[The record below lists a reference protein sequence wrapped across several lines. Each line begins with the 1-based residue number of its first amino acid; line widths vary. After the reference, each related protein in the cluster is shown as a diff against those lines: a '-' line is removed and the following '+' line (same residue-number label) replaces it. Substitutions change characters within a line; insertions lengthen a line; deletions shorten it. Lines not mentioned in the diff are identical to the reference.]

1 MSKKPRHFLKGG
13 GAISPAREKLSHLPD
28 LPGVYLF
35 KDNQESVLYIG
46 KSKSIRDRVR
56 SYFHGSA
63 KHNLRIK
70 LMVSR
75 IHDFSLIVT
84 DTEAEALILE
94 EQLIKRHH
102 PRYNV
107 ALKDG
112 KSYPY
117 CKLTVGEMYPRLV
130 LVREKIDSISE
141 YYGPYT
147 SVKDARQVLKAVMTY
162 FPLRTSKMLLD
173 GKKTYRPCLNFQMK
187 RCLAPCQGDV
197 NLEDY
202 EKIVRQV
209 RLFLKGRDQELLQEL
224 EKRMKQSSKK
234 LEFEKSAQY
243 RDQIQAMRRIF
254 ARQMVLDV
262 QGKDQDVFNLYRE
275 SDSTG
280 VQVLFIRNGR
290 LLGTDFFF
298 FENSNKAT
306 NDNLLGQVL
315 HRIYMPEGSIVPRE
329 ILLPFE
335 YSDRKLLEDALNQ
348 KSVRRIYVVCPQK
361 GRKKELVSMAFS
373 NAKVNLSEQRSRFAK
388 NTNILKHVKHE
399 IKLNRLPEVVEAFD
413 ISHLSGTMTV
423 ASMVCWKK
431 NSPSNEDYR
440 KYKINNISGPNDFA
454 SMKEVLTRRYS
465 RTLAEGKNLPDLILI
480 DGGKGQINIAAK
492 VLTEL
497 GILQKVDLIG
507 LAKGRSERKRGRSRG
522 KNVDYEY
529 VVKPNQK
536 NVIRMHSNS
545 DVLFFLQNIRDES
558 HRFAIEF
565 QRKLKRKNTLH
576 SQIDN
581 IPGIGPKRRR
591 LLLKHFGSLTGIRH
605 AALEEILLVPGIPEK
620 LAKEIQSSLKTR
632 KVL

>member
-1 MSKKPRHFLKGG
+1 MNTPTRHSKASGG
-13 GAISPAREKLSHLPD
+13 TISPAQEKLSHLPN

-35 KDNQESVLYIG
+35 KDEQQSILYIG
-46 KSKSIRDRVR
+46 KSKSIRNRVR
-56 SYFHGSA
+56 SYFHSSA

-75 IHDFSLIVT
+75 IHDYSMIVT

-117 CKLTVGEMYPRLV
+117 CKLTVGEMYPRLF
-130 LVREKIDSISE
+130 LVREKIDAKSE
-141 YYGPYT
+141 YYGPYP
-147 SVKDARQVLKAVMTY
+147 SVKDARQVLRAVMTY

-173 GKKTYRPCLNFQMK
+173 GKKTYRPCLNFQMQ
-187 RCLAPCQGDV
+187 RCLAPCRGV
-197 NLEDY
+197 VSVEEY
-202 EKIVRQV
+202 AKVVRQV

-224 EKRMKQSSKK
+224 EKRMAQTSKK

-254 ARQMVLDV
+254 ERQMVLDV
-262 QGKDQDVFNLYRE
+262 KGKDQDVFNLFRE

-298 FENSNKAT
+298 FEDSSEASD
-306 NDNLLGQVL
+306 DNLLGQAL

-335 YSDRKLLEDALNQ
+335 YSDRKMLEDALNK
-348 KSVRRIYVVCPQK
+348 KSKRRVHVVCPQK
-361 GRKKELVSMAFS
+361 GRKKELVSMAYS
-373 NAKVNLSEQRSRFAK
+373 NAKVNLSEQRNRSSK
-388 NTNILKHVKHE
+388 NKNILQHVKYE
-399 IKLNRLPEVVEAFD
+399 LRLNRIPESVEAFD

-423 ASMVCWKK
+423 ASMVCWK
-431 NSPSNEDYR
+431 NNAASNKDFR
-440 KYKINNISGPNDFA
+440 KYKIRSISVPDDFA
-454 SMKEVLTRRYS
+454 SMKEVLTRRYK
-465 RTLAEGKNLPDLILI
+465 RTLAEGKKLPDLILI

-492 VLTEL
+492 VLADL
-497 GILQKVDLIG
+497 DILRKVDLIG
-507 LAKGRSERKRGRSRG
+507 LAKGRSEKKRGRSRG
-522 KNVDYEY
+522 QNVDYEY

-536 NVIRMHSNS
+536 NEIRLRRNS
-545 DVLFFLQNIRDES
+545 DVLYFLQNIRDES

-565 QRKLKRKNTLH
+565 QRKLKRKHTLH
-576 SQIDN
+576 SKIDD

-591 LLLKHFGSLTGIRH
+591 LLLKHFGSLTLLKQ
-605 AALEEILLVPGIPEK
+605 ASLDEILQVPGIPQK
-620 LAKEIQSSLKTR
+620 LGQEIKSFLKN
-632 KVL
+632 

>member
-13 GAISPAREKLSHLPD
+13 GAISPAREKLSHLPN

-35 KDNQESVLYIG
+35 KDDQESVLYIG
-46 KSKSIRDRVR
+46 KSKSIRNRVR

-117 CKLTVGEMYPRLV
+117 CKLTVGEMYPRLI

-197 NLEDY
+197 SVEDY

-298 FENSNKAT
+298 FEDSSEAT

-536 NVIRMHSNS
+536 NEIRMHRNS

-591 LLLKHFGSLTGIRH
+591 LLLKHFGSLTGLRH
-605 AALEEILLVPGIPEK
+605 AALEEILQVPGIPEK
-620 LAKEIQSSLKTR
+620 LAKEIQSSLKN
-632 KVL
+632 

>member
-35 KDNQESVLYIG
+35 KDDQESVLYIG
-46 KSKSIRDRVR
+46 KSKSIQNRVR

-117 CKLTVGEMYPRLV
+117 CKLTVGEMYPRLI

-197 NLEDY
+197 SVEDY

-298 FENSNKAT
+298 FEDSSEAT

-536 NVIRMHSNS
+536 NEIRMQRNS

-591 LLLKHFGSLTGIRH
+591 LLLKHFGSLTGLRH
-605 AALEEILLVPGIPEK
+605 AALEEILQVPGIPEK
-620 LAKEIQSSLKTR
+620 LAKEIQSSLKN
-632 KVL
+632 

>member
-28 LPGVYLF
+28 LPGIYIF
-35 KDNQESVLYIG
+35 KDDQESVIYIG
-46 KSKSIRDRVR
+46 KSKSIRNRVR

-197 NLEDY
+197 SVEDY

-298 FENSNKAT
+298 FDDSSEAT

-335 YSDRKLLEDALNQ
+335 YSDRKLLEDVLNQ

-536 NVIRMHSNS
+536 NEIRMHRNS
-545 DVLFFLQNIRDES
+545 DVLFFLKNIRDES

-581 IPGIGPKRRR
+581 ISGIGPKRRR
-591 LLLKHFGSLTGIRH
+591 LLLKHFGSLTGLRH
-605 AALEEILLVPGIPEK
+605 AALEEILQVPGIPEK
-620 LAKEIQSSLKTR
+620 LAKEIHSSLKN
-632 KVL
+632 

>member
-35 KDNQESVLYIG
+35 KDDQESVLYIG
-46 KSKSIRDRVR
+46 KSKSIRNRVR

-197 NLEDY
+197 SVEDY

-243 RDQIQAMRRIF
+243 RDQIQAMHRIF
-254 ARQMVLDV
+254 AKQMVLDV

-298 FENSNKAT
+298 FEDSSEAT

-373 NAKVNLSEQRSRFAK
+373 NAKVNLSEQRSRFAN

-507 LAKGRSERKRGRSRG
+507 LAKGRSERKRGRSHG

-536 NVIRMHSNS
+536 NEIRMHRNS

-581 IPGIGPKRRR
+581 ITGIGPKRRR
-591 LLLKHFGSLTGIRH
+591 LLLKHFGSLTGLRH
-605 AALEEILLVPGIPEK
+605 AALEEILQVPGIPEK
-620 LAKEIQSSLKTR
+620 LAKEIQSSLKN
-632 KVL
+632 

>member
-13 GAISPAREKLSHLPD
+13 GAISPAREKLYHLPD

-35 KDNQESVLYIG
+35 KDDQESVLYIG
-46 KSKSIRDRVR
+46 KSKSIRNRVR
-56 SYFHGSA
+56 SYFHGSV

-197 NLEDY
+197 SVEDY

-254 ARQMVLDV
+254 AKQMVLDV

-298 FENSNKAT
+298 FEDSSEAT

-388 NTNILKHVKHE
+388 TQT
-399 IKLNRLPEVVEAFD
+399 F
-413 ISHLSGTMTV
+413 
-423 ASMVCWKK
+423 
-431 NSPSNEDYR
+431 
-440 KYKINNISGPNDFA
+440 
-454 SMKEVLTRRYS
+454 
-465 RTLAEGKNLPDLILI
+465 
-480 DGGKGQINIAAK
+480 
-492 VLTEL
+492 
-497 GILQKVDLIG
+497 
-507 LAKGRSERKRGRSRG
+507 
-522 KNVDYEY
+522 
-529 VVKPNQK
+529 
-536 NVIRMHSNS
+536 
-545 DVLFFLQNIRDES
+545 
-558 HRFAIEF
+558 
-565 QRKLKRKNTLH
+565 
-576 SQIDN
+576 
-581 IPGIGPKRRR
+581 
-591 LLLKHFGSLTGIRH
+591 
-605 AALEEILLVPGIPEK
+605 
-620 LAKEIQSSLKTR
+620 
-632 KVL
+632 

>member
-35 KDNQESVLYIG
+35 KDDQESVLYIG
-46 KSKSIRDRVR
+46 KSKSIRNRVR

-197 NLEDY
+197 SVEDY

-298 FENSNKAT
+298 FEDSSEAT

-536 NVIRMHSNS
+536 NEIRMHRNS

-591 LLLKHFGSLTGIRH
+591 LLLKHFGSLTGLRH
-605 AALEEILLVPGIPEK
+605 AALEEILQVPEIPEK
-620 LAKEIQSSLKTR
+620 LAKEIQSSLKN
-632 KVL
+632 

>member
-35 KDNQESVLYIG
+35 KDDQESVLYIG
-46 KSKSIRDRVR
+46 KSKSIRNRVR

-117 CKLTVGEMYPRLV
+117 CKLTVGEMYPRLI

-197 NLEDY
+197 SVEDY

-298 FENSNKAT
+298 FEDSSEAT

-373 NAKVNLSEQRSRFAK
+373 NAKVNLSDQRSRFAK

-522 KNVDYEY
+522 KNIDYEY

-536 NVIRMHSNS
+536 NEIRMHRNS

-591 LLLKHFGSLTGIRH
+591 LLLKHFGSLTGLRH
-605 AALEEILLVPGIPEK
+605 AALEEILQVPGIPEK
-620 LAKEIQSSLKTR
+620 LAKEIQSSLKN
-632 KVL
+632 

>member
-35 KDNQESVLYIG
+35 KDDQESVLYIG
-46 KSKSIRDRVR
+46 KSKSIRNRVR

-197 NLEDY
+197 SVEDY

-298 FENSNKAT
+298 FEDSSEAT

-373 NAKVNLSEQRSRFAK
+373 NAKVNLSEQHNRFAK
-388 NTNILKHVKHE
+388 NTNILKHVRHE
-399 IKLNRLPEVVEAFD
+399 IKLSRLPQVVEAFD

-536 NVIRMHSNS
+536 NEIRMHRNS

-581 IPGIGPKRRR
+581 IPGIGHKRRR
-591 LLLKHFGSLTGIRH
+591 LLLKHYGSLIGLRH
-605 AALEEILLVPGIPEK
+605 AALEEILQGPGIPEK
-620 LAKEIQSSLKTR
+620 LAQEIQSSMKN
-632 KVL
+632 

>member
-35 KDNQESVLYIG
+35 KDDQESVLYIG
-46 KSKSIRDRVR
+46 KSKSIRNRVR

-197 NLEDY
+197 SVEDY

-298 FENSNKAT
+298 FEDSSEAT

-507 LAKGRSERKRGRSRG
+507 LAKGRSERKRGRSCG

-536 NVIRMHSNS
+536 NEIRMHRNS

-581 IPGIGPKRRR
+581 IPGIGPKRRQ
-591 LLLKHFGSLTGIRH
+591 LLLKHFGSLTGLRH
-605 AALEEILLVPGIPEK
+605 AALEEILQVPGIPEK
-620 LAKEIQSSLKTR
+620 LAKEIQSSLKN
-632 KVL
+632 

>member
-1 MSKKPRHFLKGG
+1 MNKPTRHAEASGG
-13 GAISPAREKLSHLPD
+13 TTSPAQEKLSLLPD

-35 KDNQESVLYIG
+35 KDEQQSILYIG
-46 KSKSIRDRVR
+46 KSKTLRNRVR
-56 SYFHGSA
+56 SYFHVSA

-107 ALKDG
+107 AFKDG

-117 CKLTVGEMYPRLV
+117 CKLTVGEMYPRLF
-130 LVREKIDSISE
+130 LVREKIDAKSE

-162 FPLRTSKMLLD
+162 FPIRTSKMLLD
-173 GKKTYRPCLNFQMK
+173 GKKTYRPCLNFQMQ
-187 RCLAPCQGDV
+187 RCLAPCRGV
-197 NLEDY
+197 VSVEEY
-202 EKIVRQV
+202 AKVVRQV
-209 RLFLKGRDQELLQEL
+209 RLFLKGRDQELLREL
-224 EKRMKQSSKK
+224 EKRMAQTSKK

-243 RDQIQAMRRIF
+243 RDQIQAMSRIF
-254 ARQMVLDV
+254 ERQMVLDV
-262 QGKDQDVFNLYRE
+262 KGKDQDVFNLFRE

-298 FENSNKAT
+298 FEDSSEASD
-306 NDNLLGQVL
+306 DNLLGQAL

-335 YSDRKLLEDALNQ
+335 YSDRKMLEDALNK
-348 KSVRRIYVVCPQK
+348 KSKRRVHVVYPQK
-361 GRKKELVSMAFS
+361 GRKKELVSMAYS
-373 NAKVNLSEQRSRFAK
+373 NAKVNLSEQRIRSSK
-388 NTNILKHVKHE
+388 NKNVLQHVKYE
-399 IKLNRLPEVVEAFD
+399 LRLNRTPEFVEAFD

-423 ASMVCWKK
+423 ASMVCWKNNAASK
-431 NSPSNEDYR
+431 NDFR
-440 KYKINNISGPNDFA
+440 KYKITSINGPDDFA
-454 SMKEVLTRRYS
+454 SMKEVLTRRYK
-465 RTLAEGKNLPDLILI
+465 RTLAEGNKLPDLILI
-480 DGGKGQINIAAK
+480 DGGKGQISIAAK
-492 VLTEL
+492 VLAEL
-497 GILQKVDLIG
+497 DILRKVDLIG
-507 LAKGRSERKRGRSRG
+507 LAKGRSEKKRGRSRG
-522 KNVDYEY
+522 ENFDYEY

-536 NVIRMHSNS
+536 NEIRLRRNS
-545 DVLFFLQNIRDES
+545 DVLYFLQNIRDES

-565 QRKLKRKNTLH
+565 QRKLKRKHTLH
-576 SQIDN
+576 SKIDD

-591 LLLKHFGSLTGIRH
+591 LLLKHFGSLTLLKQ
-605 AALEEILLVPGIPEK
+605 ASSDEIMQVPGIPQK
-620 LAKEIQSSLKTR
+620 LASEIKRFLQN
-632 KVL
+632 

>member
-35 KDNQESVLYIG
+35 KDDQESVLYIG
-46 KSKSIRDRVR
+46 KSKSIRNRVR

-117 CKLTVGEMYPRLV
+117 CKLTVGEMYPRLI

-197 NLEDY
+197 SVEDY

-298 FENSNKAT
+298 FEDSSEAT

-536 NVIRMHSNS
+536 NEIRMYRNS

-565 QRKLKRKNTLH
+565 QRKLKRKDTLH
-576 SQIDN
+576 SQIDD

-591 LLLKHFGSLTGIRH
+591 LLLKHFGSLTGLRH
-605 AALEEILLVPGIPEK
+605 AALEEILQVPGIPEK
-620 LAKEIQSSLKTR
+620 LAKEIQSSLKN
-632 KVL
+632 

>member
-35 KDNQESVLYIG
+35 KDDQESVLYIG
-46 KSKSIRDRVR
+46 KSKSIRNRVR

-197 NLEDY
+197 SVEDY

-298 FENSNKAT
+298 FEDSSEAT

-536 NVIRMHSNS
+536 NEIRMHRNS

-581 IPGIGPKRRR
+581 ITGIGPKRRR
-591 LLLKHFGSLTGIRH
+591 LLLKHFGSLTGLRH
-605 AALEEILLVPGIPEK
+605 AALEEILQVPGIPEK
-620 LAKEIQSSLKTR
+620 LAKEIQSSLKN
-632 KVL
+632 

>member
-13 GAISPAREKLSHLPD
+13 GAIFPAREKLSHLPD
-28 LPGVYLF
+28 LPGIYLF
-35 KDNQESVLYIG
+35 KDDQESVLYIG
-46 KSKSIRDRVR
+46 KSKSIRNRVR

-197 NLEDY
+197 SVEDY

-243 RDQIQAMRRIF
+243 RDQIQAMHRIF

-298 FENSNKAT
+298 FEDSSEAT

-536 NVIRMHSNS
+536 NEIRMHRNS

-591 LLLKHFGSLTGIRH
+591 LLLKHFGSLTGLRH
-605 AALEEILLVPGIPEK
+605 AALEEILQVPGIPEK
-620 LAKEIQSSLKTR
+620 LAKEIQSSLKN
-632 KVL
+632 

>member
-1 MSKKPRHFLKGG
+1 MNKKPRHFLEGG
-13 GAISPAREKLSHLPD
+13 GAISPTREKLSHLPD

-35 KDNQESVLYIG
+35 KDDQESVLYIG
-46 KSKSIRDRVR
+46 KSKSIRNRVR

-197 NLEDY
+197 SVEDY

-298 FENSNKAT
+298 FEDSSEAT

-507 LAKGRSERKRGRSRG
+507 LAKGRSERKSGRSRG

-536 NVIRMHSNS
+536 NEIRMHRNS

-591 LLLKHFGSLTGIRH
+591 LLLKHFGSLTGLRH
-605 AALEEILLVPGIPEK
+605 AALEEILQVPGIPEK
-620 LAKEIQSSLKTR
+620 LAKEIQSSLKN
-632 KVL
+632 

>member
-35 KDNQESVLYIG
+35 KDDQESVLYIG
-46 KSKSIRDRVR
+46 KSKSIRNRVR

-197 NLEDY
+197 SVEDY

-298 FENSNKAT
+298 FEDSSEAT

-536 NVIRMHSNS
+536 NEIRMHRNS

-591 LLLKHFGSLTGIRH
+591 LLLKHFGSLTGLRH
-605 AALEEILLVPGIPEK
+605 AALEEILQVPGIPEK
-620 LAKEIQSSLKTR
+620 LAKEIQSTLKN
-632 KVL
+632 